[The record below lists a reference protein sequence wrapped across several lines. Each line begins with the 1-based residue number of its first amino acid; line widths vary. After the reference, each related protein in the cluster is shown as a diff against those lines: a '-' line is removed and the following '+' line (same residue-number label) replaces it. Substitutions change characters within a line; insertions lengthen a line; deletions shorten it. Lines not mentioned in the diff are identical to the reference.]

1 MTMTKHSGLL
11 GVVAECVTCG
21 WESEARNAMG
31 NAAQHAKRYNHEV
44 HVEQTVGVI
53 YNKKERATS

>member
-1 MTMTKHSGLL
+1 MTKHSGLL

-21 WESEARNAMG
+21 WASEARNAMG
-31 NAAQHAKRYNHEV
+31 NAAQHAMRTGHEV

-53 YNKKERATS
+53 YNKREKAE